1 MSDSKTH
8 EDTRSEPQSLRLRS
22 IGVSLTVDD
31 LEASVRW
38 YRDVLGFTVVD
49 EWEDEGRPVGVALI
63 AGAARVILSRDDGV
77 KGWNR
82 AKGQGLRLYLNTAQ
96 DVDRLAENIVARGG
110 TLESVPAD
118 MPWGSRVFS
127 LVDPDGF
134 QLSVSSGE

>member
-1 MSDSKTH
+1 
-8 EDTRSEPQSLRLRS
+8 
-22 IGVSLTVDD
+22 
-31 LEASVRW
+31 
-38 YRDVLGFTVVD
+38 
-49 EWEDEGRPVGVALI
+49 
-63 AGAARVILSRDDGV
+63 V